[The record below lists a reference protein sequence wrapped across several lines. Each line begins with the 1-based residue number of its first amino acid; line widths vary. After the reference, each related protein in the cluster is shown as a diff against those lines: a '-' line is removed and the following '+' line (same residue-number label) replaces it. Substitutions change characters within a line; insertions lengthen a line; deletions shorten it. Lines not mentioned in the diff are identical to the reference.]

1 MQLRLRVPKGAAWY
15 ARSAPLLMEA
25 RLTPAAIEAAAA
37 RMNLYMLACILEAV
51 TRVGSPVDAVDN
63 HGNTPLHCAVWGQ
76 MTQRSSS
83 LAKAQCLL
91 AAGCSPYAENAHGS
105 TPLHFACQAAD
116 AMLVRELLR
125 AGADVTAISKQ
136 RPRLGGVDIDPLMS
150 MLQML
155 LAAGVELTV
164 QPDPEDF

>member
-1 MQLRLRVPKGAAWY
+1 MPSAERMCSFLRSLPTSSMSLYMQLRLRVPKGAAWY

-105 TPLHFACQAAD
+105 TPLSSTL
-116 AMLVRELLR
+116 LV
-125 AGADVTAISKQ
+125 K
-136 RPRLGGVDIDPLMS
+136 RL
-150 MLQML
+150 ML
-155 LAAGVELTV
+155 LWYENSSV
-164 QPDPEDF
+164 QALM